1 MTEFAYD
8 GNAALKMAAPET
20 PPQGAQERKKAAD
33 TKAGPA
39 PGPSQGK
46 GPAVTKTEAEP
57 KPKGSWKTA
66 TAAVAAILVMA
77 AMLVLVLAS
86 YAQLVVVNDELVSL
100 RGELQTL
107 QEEETKLMAQYELA
121 YDLQEIEKQMTES
134 GQMNKVQAWQTYTLE
149 LSEPDSVEYF
159 QGWDFKE
166 RLTDFAK
173 AFAQAVKEYF

>member
-8 GNAALKMAAPET
+8 GNAALKMAAPEA
-20 PPQGAQERKKAAD
+20 PPQGTQERKKSAE
-33 TKAGPA
+33 AGSA
-39 PGPSQGK
+39 PGPSQGS
-46 GPAVTKTEAEP
+46 GPTVTKPDPEP
-57 KPKGSWKTA
+57 KPKGARKLATTA
-66 TAAVAAILVMA
+66 LAAILVMA

-86 YAQLVVVNDELVSL
+86 SAQLVVVNDELVDL
-100 RGELQTL
+100 RSDLKAL

-166 RLTDFAK
+166 RLADFARD
-173 AFAQAVKEYF
+173 FAQAVKEYF

>member
-8 GNAALKMAAPET
+8 GNAALKMAAPEA
-20 PPQGAQERKKAAD
+20 PPQGTQEWKKSAE
-33 TKAGPA
+33 AGPA
-39 PGPSQGK
+39 PGSSQGS
-46 GPAVTKTEAEP
+46 GPTVTKPDPEP
-57 KPKGSWKTA
+57 KPKGARKLATTA
-66 TAAVAAILVMA
+66 LAAILVMA

-86 YAQLVVVNDELVSL
+86 SAQLVVVNDELVDL
-100 RGELQTL
+100 RSDLKAL

-166 RLTDFAK
+166 RLADFARD
-173 AFAQAVKEYF
+173 FTQAVKEYF

>member
-8 GNAALKMAAPET
+8 GNAALKMAAPEA
-20 PPQGAQERKKAAD
+20 PPQGTQERKKSAE
-33 TKAGPA
+33 AGPA
-39 PGPSQGK
+39 PGPSQGS
-46 GPAVTKTEAEP
+46 GPTDTKPDPEP
-57 KPKGSWKTA
+57 KPKGARKLATTA
-66 TAAVAAILVMA
+66 LAAILVMA

-86 YAQLVVVNDELVSL
+86 SAQLVVVNDELVDL
-100 RGELQTL
+100 RSDLKAL

-166 RLTDFAK
+166 RLADFARD
-173 AFAQAVKEYF
+173 FAQAVKEYF